1 MSTAT
6 ELLQNPEAVGI
17 WVLDHNR
24 SSFEFR
30 NKTMWGLANVKG
42 RFNTFSGEGH
52 LDGSGKVSGRIDI
65 KAASLATGIKR
76 RDNHLRSAD
85 FFDAENYPDVTVTV
99 NGIDPADGADG
110 RRPGDDGDELN
121 VRADLS
127 IRGNTVALPMRVR
140 GEVLDDGAVRLST
153 TTTVEREQ
161 LGVTG
166 NMVGMLAKT
175 TTLLADAVFHRAG
188 G

>member
-17 WVLDHNR
+17 WVLDHSR

-30 NKTMWGLANVKG
+30 NKTMWGLVNVKG
-42 RFNTFSGEGH
+42 HFGAFNGEGH
-52 LDGSGKVSGRIDI
+52 LDAGGKVSGRIDI
-65 KAASLATGIKR
+65 KAASLTTGIKR

-85 FFDAENYPDVTVTV
+85 FFDAEDYPDITVTV
-99 NGIDPADGADG
+99 HGVDPAEG
-110 RRPGDDGDELN
+110 RELN

-127 IRGNTVALPMRVR
+127 IRGNTVALPIRAR

-161 LGVTG
+161 LGVSG
-166 NMVGMLAKT
+166 NMAGMLGKT
-175 TTLLADAVFHRAG
+175 TTLSADAVFHRAG